1 MFEHFKSYDY
11 CKRCRET
18 TSIAMRE
25 DHTPF
30 VSHSLVAPF
39 FWVWCGCCL
48 FRSIDINFV
57 FVTRE
62 PAVFSRSI
70 LRTFLI

>member
-1 MFEHFKSYDY
+1 MCRGEGGMFEHFKSYDY
-11 CKRCRET
+11 CKSCRET

-39 FWVWCGCCL
+39 FWV
-48 FRSIDINFV
+48 
-57 FVTRE
+57 
-62 PAVFSRSI
+62 
-70 LRTFLI
+70 